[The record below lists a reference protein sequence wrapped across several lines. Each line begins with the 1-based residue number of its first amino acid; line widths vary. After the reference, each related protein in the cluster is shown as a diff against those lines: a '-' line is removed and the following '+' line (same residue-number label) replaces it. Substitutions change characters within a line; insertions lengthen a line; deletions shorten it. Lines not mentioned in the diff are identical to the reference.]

1 MHMIAQEGQHKDYS
15 WIVMPYSGKF
25 RGLGS
30 IIKELPQTVLDVTI
44 LIPVFDGETLELG
57 PEQEE
62 KGWELLGNCAKIL
75 PLEKAED
82 LPLAPH
88 SEYYLFTQD
97 PKHIPAE
104 SFVEDIFFYPSED
117 NHEFWTAV
125 EKQNPETVIIEK
137 DATFVASKNAKLI
150 LALKQ
155 RFSG

>member
-1 MHMIAQEGQHKDYS
+1 MIAQEGEHKNYH

-44 LIPVFDGETLELG
+44 LIPVFDGETLEFG
-57 PEQEE
+57 SEHEE
-62 KGWELLGNCAKIL
+62 KGWELVGTCVKIPHL
-75 PLEKAED
+75 KQADD

-88 SEYYLFTQD
+88 SEYYLFTND
-97 PKHIPAE
+97 PKHIPQE
-104 SFVEDIFFYPSED
+104 SFVEDIFFFPSED
-117 NHEFWTAV
+117 NHEFWAAIA
-125 EKQNPETVIIEK
+125 KLDPETVIIEK
-137 DATFVASKNAKLI
+137 EGTFVASKNPKLI